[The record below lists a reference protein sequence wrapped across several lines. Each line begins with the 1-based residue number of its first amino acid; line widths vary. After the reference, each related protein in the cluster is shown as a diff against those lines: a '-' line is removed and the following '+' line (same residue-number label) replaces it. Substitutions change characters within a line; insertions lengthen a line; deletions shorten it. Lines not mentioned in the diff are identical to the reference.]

1 MTTVVEVESPPSSM
15 ATDTNTLDTLSTNA
29 AVIKG
34 LEVLL
39 ADSYQLM
46 AQTHLAHWNV
56 EGTDFFQLHTVF
68 QSQYEELFEAIDEI
82 AERLRAMDAFA
93 PGGLK
98 RLARLTDIEESSDAV
113 PAKDFVASLLVA
125 HELLISNAF
134 ETRRAAAEAGDAET
148 EDMVI
153 GRIKEHQKTTWMLKS
168 FLK

>member
-1 MTTVVEVESPPSSM
+1 MPNELE
-15 ATDTNTLDTLSTNA
+15 TLDTTATNTT
-29 AVIKG
+29 VTKG

-56 EGTDFFQLHTVF
+56 EGADFFQLHEAF

-82 AERLRAMDAFA
+82 AERLRALDALA
-93 PGGLK
+93 PGGLN
-98 RLARLTDIEESSDAV
+98 RLAALTDIAESPDLV

-125 HELLISNAF
+125 HELLISNALK
-134 ETRRAAAEAGDAET
+134 TRKAAAEAGDAET
-148 EDMVI
+148 EDMII
-153 GRIKEHQKTTWMLKS
+153 GRLKSHQKTCWMLKS